1 MSNTPDPNDRETLL
15 RELQA
20 LRAENAALR
29 QSAARVRSPVNGGGG
44 GAKAPLSEEAFRL
57 LVEGVKDYAI
67 FMLDP
72 QGHVSTWNA
81 GAERIKG
88 YSAPEIIGQ
97 HFSRFY
103 PPEEVAAGKPAREL
117 EIARETGKYEEE
129 GIRLRKDGS
138 EFWANVLITALYDET
153 GRLRGFSKVTKD
165 VTERRRADEA
175 LRAAKEQAEQAS
187 RAKDQFMA
195 VLSHEL
201 RTPLTPIL
209 ATVSF
214 VEKRSDVPEDVR
226 VEIGAL
232 RRNVELETRL
242 VNDLLDM
249 TRLGRGK
256 VVLHP
261 EVVDALGAIHH
272 AVQNV
277 QKEIEQKELD
287 LTLSLRA
294 RNPYIWGD
302 PDRIQQVLVNLL
314 QNAVKFTP
322 REGSV
327 TVRCTNDGLSVRI
340 EVKDTGVGIDP
351 EVLPRLFSP
360 FEQGERTVTRKFG
373 GLGLGLSIA
382 KSLVDMHKG
391 TLTAASDGSGK
402 GASFVLTLG
411 AVSGIA
417 EDGPAPGLVL
427 DAPAAGARPATRPAP
442 GGGDAGVKPGETPKG
457 GQILLVEDHEDTRR
471 IVAKI
476 LGSFGYSVKTAG
488 SVAEAMELADREHID
503 LLVSDIGLPDGSG
516 HDVMRH
522 VGKHGVK
529 GIALSG
535 FGQDEDIR
543 RSAEAGFET
552 HLVKP
557 VNFQALESVVRRAVS
572 SQGGDGRATRR

>member
-1 MSNTPDPNDRETLL
+1 MSDTPDPSDREALL

-29 QSAARVRSPVNGGGG
+29 QSAARTRAPGNGG

-272 AVQNV
+272 AVQSV

-327 TVRCTNDGLSVRI
+327 TVRCTNDGPSVRI

-411 AVSGIA
+411 AVSGIGD
-417 EDGPAPGLVL
+417 DGPAPVPVS
-427 DAPAAGARPATRPAP
+427 DAPAAGTRPATRPAP
-442 GGGDAGVKPGETPKG
+442 AGGAAGAKPGEAPKR

-488 SVAEAMELADREHID
+488 SVAEAKELADREHID

-572 SQGGDGRATRR
+572 C